1 MLQDVGVTPVMQ
13 DVKDNHEEA
22 AKVAPQTLQ
31 LCNMVSIAVLQLRK
45 PWVLSVSPAVFV
57 LKTRGDPPA

>member
-1 MLQDVGVTPVMQ
+1 MSHGLQ

-31 LCNMVSIAVLQLRK
+31 LCMMVSSVMQGGGLSSMATGFELINACRAVVTEAAH
-45 PWVLSVSPAVFV
+45 VL
-57 LKTRGDPPA
+57 LY